1 MRPSR
6 CGDEACDGL
15 SLLTSFLD
23 NDDRP
28 TFILDAHDD
37 SSSILSYQNDALRG
51 YLSRL
56 SAADTTQN
64 IDDRFHNWA
73 SSFDANAEPAERTG
87 VASNISFGNRNWTSR
102 LLHHRWRVVFATAVD
117 DSAGLAHRSVRSY
130 DGADKSG
137 REPGP
142 SFPGTSAK
150 ELQEKAGLD
159 DSSGEEPDKPNG
171 PPASTSISLR
181 RLDWIKDPPKDLPP
195 YHRFLLD
202 HDWASTPLGPISGW
216 PDLLRQ
222 TAVTILSSPDPRLLL
237 WGRDMCL
244 VYNEAC
250 LALIGQKHP
259 RALGRGP
266 AYVFSELWKP
276 LKSIINRAMQQGK
289 ATRVQDLHLSINRD
303 KDCGLEETYWT
314 FTMLPIIDSDG
325 TAIGALDEFVE
336 TTNQVI
342 GDRRMNTLIT
352 LGEKASSA
360 KDIDELW
367 SLITTSLEPNSH
379 DVTYALL
386 YSVRADDQKT
396 DQESEDLDD
405 SKCKSCY
412 LEGTVGVSD
421 DHPAAIPYFRLTEG
435 DESFSIPF
443 RRAWTSAKPVLLRV
457 DDETLTDPLADL
469 RVEGRGFSQPST
481 TAIVLPIPPLS
492 GTSVRGFL
500 VMGLNPRRPYD
511 EDYQIF
517 IRLLNDRLVKAVA
530 SIFLPE
536 EQRRSRRMI
545 EENNSRHDKFSSE
558 LERRRQ
564 EAESGEA
571 TFTALAECAPVGCV
585 VFQLNGQPLW
595 MNEAY
600 LDLSGL
606 KREDFGGDPHRWSST
621 VIPEDREY
629 VEEQWEKL
637 VQGVD
642 VRPFEFRVRRPWH
655 LPGSADESDRMEH
668 SWVLANAFLKYDEAG
683 NPQRILA
690 WLTDISHQKWSQ
702 QLQAQRLEDVL
713 ETKRQSE
720 NFIDMTS
727 HEMRNPLS
735 AILQSADGILVALGF
750 EKADVAQQ
758 PLHKSLLLDWETQ
771 EVIIDSAQ
779 TIVLCAQHQKRIVDD
794 IVLMA
799 NTLLQTLSKLDSKLL
814 VICPDLVQPVTL
826 VERAIKMYEA
836 ELALAEIK
844 LSLSIHQSYDDLA
857 IDLVYLDPSRF
868 LQVLINLLTNAIKFT
883 RDRDKRAITIFLSG
897 SLKQP
902 SSGHE
907 NLAYIPRRSARAERN
922 HPDDECQGEE
932 IFLQLAVEDTGKG
945 LSENEMKLLFHRF
958 SQASPKTYGEYGGS
972 GLGLF
977 ISRELTELQDGQIG
991 VASQDGRGSTF
1002 AFYIKTRRGPSESS
1016 EDSSPPSPLDTLRIP
1031 PLRRPSSSRRV
1042 PSNDSN
1048 QAEMMPL
1055 TSPSDPSWNYS
1066 EVEMK
1071 NVAPS
1076 QPIEAHSKTRYPHLK
1091 VLIVEDNLINQRV
1104 LAKQLRHA
1112 GCSIHIAN
1120 HGLEALDVLARS
1132 TFSTSSSSAEALV
1145 DISVC
1150 LMVRSFPTNHPPLPT
1165 AINMILRFLPL
1176 TRFLFEYSIHTIL
1189 FQRGV
1194 YPAEDFS
1201 AVKKYGLT
1209 MMVSSDDQVKAYIK
1223 KIMSQLSKWMLGSKI
1238 NKLVVVITS
1247 RETGE
1252 HVERWQFD
1260 VQIFN
1265 KIAAKTTRSSS
1276 RSAAAAA
1283 ASEAPASGEGDSE
1296 NASAAEPQPP
1306 SKETAEKTEAE
1317 IQSEIQSLFRQI
1329 TASVTFLPML
1339 DGNCTFNVLVYA
1351 DADSDV
1357 PVEWGDSDA
1366 KEIENGEKVQLRSF
1380 STSNHRVDTLVSYR

>member
-87 VASNISFGNRNWTSR
+87 VASNISFG
-102 LLHHRWRVVFATAVD
+102 
-117 DSAGLAHRSVRSY
+117 
-130 DGADKSG
+130 
-137 REPGP
+137 
-142 SFPGTSAK
+142 
-150 ELQEKAGLD
+150 
-159 DSSGEEPDKPNG
+159 
-171 PPASTSISLR
+171 
-181 RLDWIKDPPKDLPP
+181 
-195 YHRFLLD
+195 
-202 HDWASTPLGPISGW
+202 
-216 PDLLRQ
+216 
-222 TAVTILSSPDPRLLL
+222 
-237 WGRDMCL
+237 
-244 VYNEAC
+244 
-250 LALIGQKHP
+250 QKHP

-303 KDCGLEETYWT
+303 KDCGLEETYY
-314 FTMLPIIDSDG
+314 SDG

-443 RRAWTSAKPVLLRV
+443 RRA
-457 DDETLTDPLADL
+457 
-469 RVEGRGFSQPST
+469 
-481 TAIVLPIPPLS
+481 
-492 GTSVRGFL
+492 
-500 VMGLNPRRPYD
+500 
-511 EDYQIF
+511 
-517 IRLLNDRLVKAVA
+517 
-530 SIFLPE
+530 
-536 EQRRSRRMI
+536 
-545 EENNSRHDKFSSE
+545 E

-720 NFIDMTS
+720 NFIDMT
-727 HEMRNPLS
+727 
-735 AILQSADGILVALGF
+735 
-750 EKADVAQQ
+750 
-758 PLHKSLLLDWETQ
+758 
-771 EVIIDSAQ
+771 
-779 TIVLCAQHQKRIVDD
+779 
-794 IVLMA
+794 
-799 NTLLQTLSKLDSKLL
+799 LSKLDSKLL

-844 LSLSIHQSYDDLA
+844 LSLSIHQS
-857 IDLVYLDPSRF
+857 
-868 LQVLINLLTNAIKFT
+868 
-883 RDRDKRAITIFLSG
+883 
-897 SLKQP
+897 
-902 SSGHE
+902 
-907 NLAYIPRRSARAERN
+907 
-922 HPDDECQGEE
+922 C
-932 IFLQLAVEDTGKG
+932 
-945 LSENEMKLLFHRF
+945 
-958 SQASPKTYGEYGGS
+958 
-972 GLGLF
+972 
-977 ISRELTELQDGQIG
+977 
-991 VASQDGRGSTF
+991 
-1002 AFYIKTRRGPSESS
+1002 
-1016 EDSSPPSPLDTLRIP
+1016 
-1031 PLRRPSSSRRV
+1031 
-1042 PSNDSN
+1042 
-1048 QAEMMPL
+1048 
-1055 TSPSDPSWNYS
+1055 
-1066 EVEMK
+1066 
-1071 NVAPS
+1071 
-1076 QPIEAHSKTRYPHLK
+1076 
-1091 VLIVEDNLINQRV
+1091 
-1104 LAKQLRHA
+1104 
-1112 GCSIHIAN
+1112 
-1120 HGLEALDVLARS
+1120 
-1132 TFSTSSSSAEALV
+1132 
-1145 DISVC
+1145 
-1150 LMVRSFPTNHPPLPT
+1150 
-1165 AINMILRFLPL
+1165 
-1176 TRFLFEYSIHTIL
+1176 
-1189 FQRGV
+1189 
-1194 YPAEDFS
+1194 
-1201 AVKKYGLT
+1201 
-1209 MMVSSDDQVKAYIK
+1209 
-1223 KIMSQLSKWMLGSKI
+1223 
-1238 NKLVVVITS
+1238 
-1247 RETGE
+1247 
-1252 HVERWQFD
+1252 
-1260 VQIFN
+1260 
-1265 KIAAKTTRSSS
+1265 
-1276 RSAAAAA
+1276 
-1283 ASEAPASGEGDSE
+1283 
-1296 NASAAEPQPP
+1296 
-1306 SKETAEKTEAE
+1306 
-1317 IQSEIQSLFRQI
+1317 
-1329 TASVTFLPML
+1329 
-1339 DGNCTFNVLVYA
+1339 
-1351 DADSDV
+1351 
-1357 PVEWGDSDA
+1357 
-1366 KEIENGEKVQLRSF
+1366 
-1380 STSNHRVDTLVSYR
+1380 

>member
-1 MRPSR
+1 MRPSS
-6 CGDEACDGL
+6 CGGEACDGL

-28 TFILDAHDD
+28 TFILDAHDG
-37 SSSILSYQNDALRG
+37 SRSILSYQNDALRD

-64 IDDRFHNWA
+64 IGDHFHDWA
-73 SSFDANAEPAERTG
+73 SSFDASAEPAERTG

-102 LLHHRWRVVFATAVD
+102 LLHRRWRVVFATAVD
-117 DSAGLAHRSVRSY
+117 DSAGLAHRPVRSY
-130 DGADKSG
+130 DGADKLG
-137 REPGP
+137 WEPGP
-142 SFPGTSAK
+142 SFPGTSAE
-150 ELQEKAGLD
+150 ELEEKAGLN
-159 DSSGEEPDKPNG
+159 DSSSCEDYGAEPDKSNA
-171 PPASTSISLR
+171 PPASTSLSLR

-195 YHRFLLD
+195 YHRFLLG
-202 HDWASTPLGPISGW
+202 HDWASTPLGPIRGW

-250 LALIGQKHP
+250 LALIGQNHP
-259 RALGRGP
+259 KALGRGP

-276 LKSIINRAMQQGK
+276 LKSIINLAMQQGK
-289 ATRVQDLHLSINRD
+289 ATRVQDLQLSINRD
-303 KDCGLEETYWT
+303 KGFGLEETYY
-314 FTMLPIIDSDG
+314 SDG

-342 GDRRMNTLIT
+342 GERRMNTLIT

-360 KDIDELW
+360 KDIEELW
-367 SLITTSLEPNSH
+367 NLITTSLEPNSH

-386 YSVRADDQKT
+386 YSVRVDDQKT
-396 DQESEDLDD
+396 DHESEDLDD
-405 SKCKSCY
+405 SKCKSCF
-412 LEGTVGVSD
+412 LESTVGVPD
-421 DHPAAIPYFRLTEG
+421 DHPAAVPHFRLTEG

-443 RRAWTSAKPVLLRV
+443 RRAWTSAKPVLLRA
-457 DDETLTDPLADL
+457 DDGTLTDPLADL
-469 RVEGRGFSQPST
+469 RVEGRGFSQLST

-500 VMGLNPRRPYD
+500 VMGMNPRRPYD

-530 SIFLPE
+530 SIFLPA

-571 TFTALAECAPVGCV
+571 TFTALAECAPIGCV

-642 VRPFEFRVRRPWH
+642 LRPFEFRVRRPWH
-655 LPGSADESDRMEH
+655 LPGSTDEKDRMEH

-720 NFIDMTS
+720 NFIDM
-727 HEMRNPLS
+727 
-735 AILQSADGILVALGF
+735 
-750 EKADVAQQ
+750 
-758 PLHKSLLLDWETQ
+758 
-771 EVIIDSAQ
+771 
-779 TIVLCAQHQKRIVDD
+779 
-794 IVLMA
+794 
-799 NTLLQTLSKLDSKLL
+799 TLSKLDSKLL

-897 SLKQP
+897 SLRQP

-907 NLAYIPRRSARAERN
+907 NLAYIPRRSARPEHN
-922 HPDDECQGEE
+922 HPDDGCQGEE

-945 LSENEMKLLFHRF
+945 LSEDEMKLLFHRF

-991 VASQDGRGSTF
+991 VASQAGRGSTF
-1002 AFYIKTRRGPSESS
+1002 AFYIKARRGPSEPS
-1016 EDSSPPSPLDTLRIP
+1016 EGSPPPSPLDTLRIP
-1031 PLRRPSSSRRV
+1031 PLRRPSSRRRAL
-1042 PSNDSN
+1042 SNDSN

-1066 EVEMK
+1066 EVEMR

-1132 TFSTSSSSAEALV
+1132 TFSASSSSAEALV

-1150 LMVRSFPTNHPPLPT
+1150 LMDLEMPVMDGLSCVKRIRALQGDGSLAGHVPVIAVTANARSEQISAALDAGMDLVITKPFRIPELLPQMD
-1165 AINMILRFLPL
+1165 ALLGRM
-1176 TRFLFEYSIHTIL
+1176 
-1189 FQRGV
+1189 
-1194 YPAEDFS
+1194 AERKREQQQGEGEGEGGNGEGGED
-1201 AVKKYGLT
+1201 GG
-1209 MMVSSDDQVKAYIK
+1209 D
-1223 KIMSQLSKWMLGSKI
+1223 GSK
-1238 NKLVVVITS
+1238 V
-1247 RETGE
+1247 
-1252 HVERWQFD
+1252 D
-1260 VQIFN
+1260 
-1265 KIAAKTTRSSS
+1265 
-1276 RSAAAAA
+1276 SA
-1283 ASEAPASGEGDSE
+1283 G
-1296 NASAAEPQPP
+1296 
-1306 SKETAEKTEAE
+1306 
-1317 IQSEIQSLFRQI
+1317 
-1329 TASVTFLPML
+1329 
-1339 DGNCTFNVLVYA
+1339 
-1351 DADSDV
+1351 
-1357 PVEWGDSDA
+1357 
-1366 KEIENGEKVQLRSF
+1366 
-1380 STSNHRVDTLVSYR
+1380 